1 MSHNFTT
8 EYKLVREALSK
19 PGFPQDTESKVV
31 ARQLEQLLGV
41 SGFEDSKAAALESL
55 RKHVAKLSLTAVFTG
70 KNAGEGTN
78 ILAAAGAYKD
88 KTFQGGEDAAMR
100 VAALKLL
107 RHTYFLSKTGA
118 KSLWVVSVPK
128 TYTNWPS
135 QEFKPLGRSEAKLRD
150 KAERVREYFNSTH
163 KKDMHAGAQLAL
175 AWVQKTLLVLSNH
188 GKDKGEAA
196 ALVSRWFKTRT
207 TSDTDLAIVVS
218 DLTSGFKKIQSVLNG
233 NRLIFTDYPPDR
245 GTDEEKYT
253 EAFVFNGAWKDT
265 LKVVYIERG
274 FFARGG
280 NILSGKDN
288 WARIII
294 HELSHSELGTDDY
307 PPDNSYGWQGI
318 NPADAKF
325 NGNKAITNAE
335 NWAYFAADCAA
346 ALSSGERSTALK
358 M

>member
-8 EYKLVREALSK
+8 EYRLVRETLGKS
-19 PGFPQDTESKVV
+19 GFSQDKEVV
-31 ARQLEQLLGV
+31 ALTSQLQKLLGV
-41 SGFEDSKAAALESL
+41 SGFDDGNASALDAL
-55 RKHVAKLSLTAVFTG
+55 RKHVSNLSLIAAFNG

-78 ILAAAGAYKD
+78 LLATAGAYKD
-88 KTFQGGEDAAMR
+88 KTYQGSEGTALR
-100 VAALKLL
+100 VASLKLL

-118 KSLWVVSVPK
+118 KSLWAISVPK

-135 QEFKPLGRSEAKLRD
+135 LEFKPLAGSEAKLRD
-150 KAERVREYFNSTH
+150 RAERVREYFTASN

-175 AWVQKTLLVLSNH
+175 AWVQKTLIVLGNY
-188 GKDKGEAA
+188 GKDKGASAE
-196 ALVSRWFKTRT
+196 LVARWFKTQST
-207 TSDTDLAIVVS
+207 TDANLTTIVA
-218 DLTSGFKKIQSVLNG
+218 DLTSGFKKIQAVLNG

-245 GTDEEKYT
+245 GTDDEKYT
-253 EAFVFNGAWKDT
+253 EAFVFNGSWKDD

-280 NILSGKDN
+280 NVLSGKNN
-288 WARIII
+288 WARIIV
-294 HELSHSELGTDDY
+294 HELSHSELGTEDY
-307 PPDNSYGWQGI
+307 PKDNSYGWQGI

-346 ALSSGERSTALK
+346 ALSTSERNTALK